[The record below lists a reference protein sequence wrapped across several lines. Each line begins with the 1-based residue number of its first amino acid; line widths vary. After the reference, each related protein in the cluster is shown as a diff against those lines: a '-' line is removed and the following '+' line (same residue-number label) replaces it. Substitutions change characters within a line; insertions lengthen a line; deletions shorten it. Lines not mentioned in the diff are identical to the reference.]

1 MGFRGRN
8 AGWVG
13 VREKHLGWMLFY
25 AAGLIWCSRGSGEA
39 NRMWIA
45 VSLFLVGWM
54 CLSSLKKEETEAVRG
69 RSENQMFS
77 VLMWFMLS
85 CCLYGVCVV
94 KLTAGQRVTQGQFQC
109 KLLVESGP
117 AMTALDFNW
126 GLCFHN
132 WGLLGHGY
140 SSPLPFLIFLECILW
155 FIAALGA
162 KYPILLQF
170 HLSLYLPQ
178 ITMKCLA
185 TAVKNQS
192 SLFHIHGLAMAP
204 GWPPGLD

>member
-1 MGFRGRN
+1 
-8 AGWVG
+8 
-13 VREKHLGWMLFY
+13 
-25 AAGLIWCSRGSGEA
+25 
-39 NRMWIA
+39 
-45 VSLFLVGWM
+45 M

-117 AMTALDFNW
+117 AMTAPDFNW

-132 WGLLGHGY
+132 
-140 SSPLPFLIFLECILW
+140 
-155 FIAALGA
+155 
-162 KYPILLQF
+162 
-170 HLSLYLPQ
+170 
-178 ITMKCLA
+178 
-185 TAVKNQS
+185 
-192 SLFHIHGLAMAP
+192 
-204 GWPPGLD
+204 